1 MKVSEID
8 APQVHDLLQIDA
20 HAFTAD
26 SVPQPV
32 WVTETLICC
41 PWVVVRRG
49 QAPVGHIAVGV
60 RGAMRSER
68 WAGFCGE
75 RLIKKV
81 VRPEELLI
89 YSHASNSIPRTPA
102 LRVLREM
109 SERWAEL
116 ALPWGP
122 VGSIG
127 FELATGRPVA
137 TEASDLDVVIRTSQ
151 RITIDYARWLFDRT
165 IRSEAKVDVRVETP
179 VCGFSL
185 EEYVIAGSSQILLR
199 YRDGVRLGRNAWPT
213 LGEVTSMQRAA
224 S

>member
-1 MKVSEID
+1 MKLSEIE
-8 APQVHDLLQIDA
+8 APHVHDLLQIDA
-20 HAFTAD
+20 HALISD
-26 SVPQPV
+26 SLPQLA
-32 WVTETLICC
+32 WVRETLISC

-49 QAPVGHIAVGV
+49 EARAGQIAVGV
-60 RGAMRSER
+60 RGTTRSER

-81 VRPEELLI
+81 VRPQELLM
-89 YSHASNSIPRTPA
+89 SHTSNSIPRTPA
-102 LRVLREM
+102 LRVLQEM

-122 VGSIG
+122 VGSVG
-127 FELATGRPVA
+127 FELATGRMVT
-137 TEASDLDVVIRTSQ
+137 TEASDLDVVIRASQ

-165 IRSEAKVDVRVETP
+165 LGFEAKVDVRVETS

-185 EEYVIAGSSQILLR
+185 EEYVIAGASQILLR
-199 YRDGVRLGRNAWPT
+199 CKDGERLGRDPWSTA
-213 LGEVTSMQRAA
+213 GEVMSMQRAA

>member
-1 MKVSEID
+1 MKLSEIE
-8 APQVHDLLQIDA
+8 APHVHDLLQIDT
-20 HAFTAD
+20 HALTAD
-26 SVPQPV
+26 SVPRPA
-32 WVTETLICC
+32 WVRETLIYC

-49 QAPVGHIAVGV
+49 QVPVGQIAVGV
-60 RGAMRSER
+60 RGATRGER
-68 WAGFCGE
+68 WAGFCGQ

-81 VRPEELLI
+81 VRPQELLM
-89 YSHASNSIPRTPA
+89 SHASNSIPRTPA

-122 VGSIG
+122 VGSVG
-127 FELATGRPVA
+127 FELATGRMVT
-137 TEASDLDVVIRTSQ
+137 TEASDLDVVIRASQ
-151 RITIDYARWLFDRT
+151 RITIDYARWLFNRT
-165 IRSEAKVDVRVETP
+165 IGSEAKVDVRVETP